1 MLILKKTIL
10 LFFLISNTINAQ
22 NLRDVDKIVYSYA
35 AIDSVEELAKRIDY
49 DFKTDLEK
57 ARAAYTWLTLNIEYY
72 KKYSNVLEAPKF
84 YVFTD
89 KEDQTRRLKRIKN
102 QLIRKTINSK
112 KAICKGYAYSFQKIC
127 DLLHIE
133 NKLIYGYVRSA
144 VSEIGYIPTRKNHVW
159 NTIKINNKWR
169 FVDVTW
175 GVNNKKNG
183 VWHSKFNEKY
193 FDISKEE
200 INLTHFPSKQI
211 WLDHLN
217 QKPLDDFCLQPICTD
232 VFLNS
237 NSKIIAPKKG
247 EIILKKNKK
256 IQLKI
261 KDIDIKTKVLYR
273 FGASG
278 IAKAPKK
285 NYENSMVTFT
295 FENPDKSSDLNIYFN
310 GQLALRY
317 KVEVH

>member
-1 MLILKKTIL
+1 MKKAIL

-22 NLRDVDKIVYSYA
+22 NLKAVDKIVYSYSS
-35 AIDSVEELAKRIDY
+35 IDSVEELAKRIDY

-57 ARAAYTWLTLNIEYY
+57 TRAAYTWLALNIEYY

-84 YVFTD
+84 YIFTD
-89 KEDQTRRLKRIKN
+89 KEDQIRRLKREKD
-102 QLIRKTINSK
+102 QLVHKTIASK
-112 KAICKGYAYSFQKIC
+112 KAICKGYAYTFQKIC
-127 DLLHIE
+127 GLLRIE
-133 NKLIYGYVRSA
+133 NKLIYGYVRSS
-144 VSEIGYIPTRKNHVW
+144 VSEIGYIPSRKNHVW
-159 NTIKINNKWR
+159 NTIKINNKWL

-175 GVNNKKNG
+175 GVNNKTNG
-183 VWHSKFNEKY
+183 IWHSKFNEKY

-217 QKPLDDFCLQPICTD
+217 QKPLDDFCLQPIRTG
-232 VFLNS
+232 VFLSS

-247 EIILKKNKK
+247 EIIIKNDKK

-261 KDIDIKTKVLYR
+261 EGINLKTKVLYR
-273 FGASG
+273 FGDLG
-278 IAKAPKK
+278 ITKIPQKD
-285 NYENSMVTFT
+285 YENSMVTFT
-295 FENPDKSSDLNIYFN
+295 FENPDKSSDLNIYFD

>member
-1 MLILKKTIL
+1 MKKTIL

-22 NLRDVDKIVYSYA
+22 NLKNVDKIVYSYSSV
-35 AIDSVEELAKRIDY
+35 DSVEELAKRIDY

-57 ARAAYTWLTLNIEYY
+57 ARAAYTWLTLNIEYH
-72 KKYSNVLEAPKF
+72 KNNSNLLEPPTF

-89 KEDQTRRLKRIKN
+89 KEDQIRRLKRIKD
-102 QLIRKTINSK
+102 QLISKTITSK
-112 KAICKGYAYSFQKIC
+112 KAICKGYAYTFQKVC
-127 DLLHIE
+127 DLLNIE
-133 NKLIYGYVRSA
+133 NKLIYGYVRSS
-144 VSEIGYIPTRKNHVW
+144 VNRIGYIPTRKNHVW
-159 NTIKINNKWR
+159 NTIKINNKWL
-169 FVDVTW
+169 FIDVTW
-175 GVNNKKNG
+175 GVNNKRDG

-200 INLTHFPSKQI
+200 INLTHFPSEQI
-211 WLDHLN
+211 WVDHLN
-217 QKPLDDFCLQPICTD
+217 QKPLNDFCSQPVLTD

-247 EIILKKNKK
+247 EITIENDKN

-261 KDIDIKTKVLYR
+261 KGINSQTKVLYR

-278 IAKAPKK
+278 IAKAPKT
-285 NYENSMVTFT
+285 NYRNSMAIFT
-295 FENPDKSSDLNIYFN
+295 LEIPDKSGDLNIYFD